1 MVQFFSRVA
10 HEIHTYSMV
19 SWDGTPYHIPLFPIP
34 CHLMPYNWNDR
45 GIPHSRASHT
55 IIAKLSL
62 GVWGSFLQNI
72 RIISAGVSIGALG
85 SILCGHV
92 LQAFAGIL
100 SYKWRLYSEL
110 HPLKISSIGL
120 YPRVCCGYS
129 TTSYLKL
136 YILPWPFN

>member
-1 MVQFFSRVA
+1 MGWNPHTISLFFQYHVTSC
-10 HEIHTYSMV
+10 HTIGMI
-19 SWDGTPYHIPLFPIP
+19 GAFHIPGHAIPSLQSCHWVSGVLFTK
-34 CHLMPYNWNDR
+34 HKNY
-45 GIPHSRASHT
+45 
-55 IIAKLSL
+55 
-62 GVWGSFLQNI
+62 
-72 RIISAGVSIGALG
+72 SAGVSIGALG